1 MVWIQYLNHIQTVFQ
16 SCPRAGRTF
25 KHIVVL
31 SIVYQSR
38 LKVRL
43 SIRKKRWMH
52 TEMGMVSHLIS
63 KDIVAQTFAYLGISK
78 KTYLM
83 CGHNLQSLGLFQA
96 RNNYSKVYSQW
107 TLPRY
112 LVILSSY
119 QAKLDSAVR
128 SLRDMLRHECAVK
141 DDQYINAVKEST
153 IPTPVAPETT
163 E

>member
-1 MVWIQYLNHIQTVFQ
+1 
-16 SCPRAGRTF
+16 
-25 KHIVVL
+25 
-31 SIVYQSR
+31 
-38 LKVRL
+38 
-43 SIRKKRWMH
+43 MH